1 MRSQTDLSFDDSD
14 HESDRMSSAADYS
27 DDWIAR
33 AASAHNMIR
42 ASAAPVDL
50 DAAGLLQPG
59 IVLRDYQKEGVNWMN
74 ALFGSNVGG
83 GILADEMGLG
93 KTLQTITFILH
104 VKKTHNENKTSPTL
118 IVVPLSLLEN
128 WASEF
133 SKFAAS
139 SIVKVFKYFGNK
151 EERAELRMKIE
162 EKSVMTYET
171 LSNDIEFLSR
181 IRWGILVVD
190 EAHRLK
196 NQSSVLHRNLLLLT
210 PSPFKLLLTGTPVQN
225 NLAELEA
232 LLSFACP
239 SIFPAG
245 LEESCFQRE
254 FGSSH
259 KSESE
264 SQASL
269 DKLNQLIKPFM
280 LRREKETVL
289 TLPPMKETVLYTP
302 MTDIQRTLYKSLLT
316 KNMAV
321 FDAGKKAGL
330 MNVQDYLTLKEYSHV
345 RLDGSIRG
353 DERYA
358 TVSAFTKSEGPFAFL
373 LSTRAG
379 GVGLNLTA
387 ADTVIFFDS
396 DFNPMMDLQ
405 AAARAHRIGQTKP
418 VHVIR
423 FLTEGSVEE
432 VIYKRACAKRIL
444 SDRVISGGAGEG
456 NTTDLKTPDDLVS
469 VLRFGVSGLLNPDD
483 SRKSVNEQA
492 DALMKS
498 FLDKG
503 EAPIE
508 ENLAA
513 LDSDASIYLFGGVDY
528 KKDESA
534 FLELKKEM
542 KVEDVKPVNKNTE
555 ERKRLQ
561 AERAAAARES
571 RFKKLGYTS
580 YALSDDLQPV
590 SDYSDE
596 DDDKEDD
603 ANYFVLKT
611 GSVTDPFV
619 TNGQKGIIVHIVD
632 DSGNWPP
639 RGVFAALSQLDPSI
653 GDYYGSSHTAK
664 DLDLGSAH
672 VLPNELKVKHGGE
685 VQVCLIVAQKR
696 GRDGSLGEIRFP
708 DLEAGLIKVGNAA
721 KLIGDRQP
729 VTKKVKF
736 ADPGELA
743 ATPPEQRANGVGEA
757 RPDAT
762 VQKIAFVYGALSAEV
777 RARVI
782 LRIEDDGGVVVPG
795 WDPERVTTVVV
806 ADAVEKADML
816 DGCKSGV
823 VVVTADELLP
833 PDAANAHNI
842 PIADPCVLAI
852 KQVSEVGCSAFEML
866 ESLQRVK
873 DHIAASA
880 YESMRTSGPL
890 RHRTTAPPSTI
901 AAVLAA
907 LPRAMLSITLTDGTQ
922 DIIAVEM
929 ERISAFKGVCCQIGT
944 KVRIKNA
951 LLIKR
956 GTLHLRAADVEVL
969 PDVTNSE
976 NSTRD
981 EVNAFLE
988 TVRVHFE
995 AVAGTRAGVGLADDY
1010 VDSATIAVDE
1020 AESLF
1025 LSEDDPPITASRGR
1039 GKAKGQKR
1047 GGARSRGGGTRSAPS
1062 KMTPSSVYSEGP
1074 KPARNMRSDR
1084 SHVEKNFSVNNFDDH
1099 STLANQF
1106 FPSRQQSPSFSMDP
1120 DEDAA
1125 YLQALA
1131 QFENDS
1137 IAQIEME
1144 VEAPQTVAMK
1154 KRGRK
1159 ESDAHFEQET
1169 KENVGLSRT
1178 KKSNWQPDFFVDD
1191 DDVIILDSPPPTSNK
1206 VCNNISNSADEIFSK
1221 NIVLSPCAEYDF
1233 LSTIGSQ
1240 GTFSVKVSKIF

>member
-14 HESDRMSSAADYS
+14 HESDRMSSSADYS

-33 AASAHNMIR
+33 AASAHNVIR
-42 ASAAPVDL
+42 ASAAPVDV

-139 SIVKVFKYFGNK
+139 TIVKVFKYFGNK

-289 TLPPMKETVLYTP
+289 TLPPMKETVLYTRGLP
-302 MTDIQRTLYKSLLT
+302 PSYFTIVNSKTAMTDIQRTLYKSLLT

-330 MNVQDYLTLKEYSHV
+330 MNADVKSVQDYLALKEYSHV

-432 VIYKRACAKRIL
+432 VIYKRACTKRIL
-444 SDRVISGGAGEG
+444 SDRVISGRAGEG

-508 ENLAA
+508 ENPAA

-542 KVEDVKPVNKNTE
+542 KVGDVKPVNKNTE

-632 DSGNWPP
+632 DSGNWPS

-721 KLIGDRQP
+721 KLIGASVHLPRFGQDTPGFDWYKTERIIRKALPSRRVQTILYYYRRSQKNPSSRQQSHTQSYPKSPLDRSSGSSNVPSSGCLPSNPSPLQGKRISEDRQP
-729 VTKKVKF
+729 LTKKVKF

-743 ATPPEQRANGVGEA
+743 ATPPEQRANGGGEA

-795 WDPERVTTVVV
+795 WDPERVNTVVV

-823 VVVTADELLP
+823 VVVTADELL
-833 PDAANAHNI
+833 
-842 PIADPCVLAI
+842 
-852 KQVSEVGCSAFEML
+852 G
-866 ESLQRVK
+866 
-873 DHIAASA
+873 
-880 YESMRTSGPL
+880 
-890 RHRTTAPPSTI
+890 
-901 AAVLAA
+901 
-907 LPRAMLSITLTDGTQ
+907 
-922 DIIAVEM
+922 
-929 ERISAFKGVCCQIGT
+929 
-944 KVRIKNA
+944 
-951 LLIKR
+951 
-956 GTLHLRAADVEVL
+956 
-969 PDVTNSE
+969 
-976 NSTRD
+976 
-981 EVNAFLE
+981 
-988 TVRVHFE
+988 
-995 AVAGTRAGVGLADDY
+995 
-1010 VDSATIAVDE
+1010 
-1020 AESLF
+1020 
-1025 LSEDDPPITASRGR
+1025 
-1039 GKAKGQKR
+1039 
-1047 GGARSRGGGTRSAPS
+1047 
-1062 KMTPSSVYSEGP
+1062 
-1074 KPARNMRSDR
+1074 
-1084 SHVEKNFSVNNFDDH
+1084 
-1099 STLANQF
+1099 
-1106 FPSRQQSPSFSMDP
+1106 
-1120 DEDAA
+1120 
-1125 YLQALA
+1125 
-1131 QFENDS
+1131 
-1137 IAQIEME
+1137 
-1144 VEAPQTVAMK
+1144 
-1154 KRGRK
+1154 
-1159 ESDAHFEQET
+1159 
-1169 KENVGLSRT
+1169 
-1178 KKSNWQPDFFVDD
+1178 
-1191 DDVIILDSPPPTSNK
+1191 
-1206 VCNNISNSADEIFSK
+1206 
-1221 NIVLSPCAEYDF
+1221 
-1233 LSTIGSQ
+1233 
-1240 GTFSVKVSKIF
+1240 

>member
-1 MRSQTDLSFDDSD
+1 M
-14 HESDRMSSAADYS
+14 
-27 DDWIAR
+27 
-33 AASAHNMIR
+33 AS
-42 ASAAPVDL
+42 
-50 DAAGLLQPG
+50 
-59 IVLRDYQKEGVNWMN
+59 
-74 ALFGSNVGG
+74 
-83 GILADEMGLG
+83 
-93 KTLQTITFILH
+93 T
-104 VKKTHNENKTSPTL
+104 
-118 IVVPLSLLEN
+118 
-128 WASEF
+128 
-133 SKFAAS
+133 
-139 SIVKVFKYFGNK
+139 
-151 EERAELRMKIE
+151 
-162 EKSVMTYET
+162 
-171 LSNDIEFLSR
+171 
-181 IRWGILVVD
+181 
-190 EAHRLK
+190 
-196 NQSSVLHRNLLLLT
+196 
-210 PSPFKLLLTGTPVQN
+210 
-225 NLAELEA
+225 
-232 LLSFACP
+232 
-239 SIFPAG
+239 
-245 LEESCFQRE
+245 
-254 FGSSH
+254 
-259 KSESE
+259 
-264 SQASL
+264 
-269 DKLNQLIKPFM
+269 
-280 LRREKETVL
+280 
-289 TLPPMKETVLYTP
+289 
-302 MTDIQRTLYKSLLT
+302 
-316 KNMAV
+316 AV
-321 FDAGKKAGL
+321 
-330 MNVQDYLTLKEYSHV
+330 
-345 RLDGSIRG
+345 
-353 DERYA
+353 
-358 TVSAFTKSEGPFAFL
+358 
-373 LSTRAG
+373 
-379 GVGLNLTA
+379 
-387 ADTVIFFDS
+387 
-396 DFNPMMDLQ
+396 
-405 AAARAHRIGQTKP
+405 
-418 VHVIR
+418 
-423 FLTEGSVEE
+423 
-432 VIYKRACAKRIL
+432 
-444 SDRVISGGAGEG
+444 
-456 NTTDLKTPDDLVS
+456 
-469 VLRFGVSGLLNPDD
+469 
-483 SRKSVNEQA
+483 
-492 DALMKS
+492 
-498 FLDKG
+498 
-503 EAPIE
+503 
-508 ENLAA
+508 
-513 LDSDASIYLFGGVDY
+513 
-528 KKDESA
+528 
-534 FLELKKEM
+534 
-542 KVEDVKPVNKNTE
+542 
-555 ERKRLQ
+555 
-561 AERAAAARES
+561 
-571 RFKKLGYTS
+571 
-580 YALSDDLQPV
+580 
-590 SDYSDE
+590 
-596 DDDKEDD
+596 
-603 ANYFVLKT
+603 
-611 GSVTDPFV
+611 
-619 TNGQKGIIVHIVD
+619 
-632 DSGNWPP
+632 
-639 RGVFAALSQLDPSI
+639 
-653 GDYYGSSHTAK
+653 
-664 DLDLGSAH
+664 
-672 VLPNELKVKHGGE
+672 
-685 VQVCLIVAQKR
+685 
-696 GRDGSLGEIRFP
+696 
-708 DLEAGLIKVGNAA
+708 
-721 KLIGDRQP
+721 
-729 VTKKVKF
+729 
-736 ADPGELA
+736 
-743 ATPPEQRANGVGEA
+743 A
-757 RPDAT
+757 RPHP
-762 VQKIAFVYGALSAEV
+762 S
-777 RARVI
+777 
-782 LRIEDDGGVVVPG
+782 
-795 WDPERVTTVVV
+795 
-806 ADAVEKADML
+806 
-816 DGCKSGV
+816 
-823 VVVTADELLP
+823 LP

-842 PIADPCVLAI
+842 PIADPCVLEI

-956 GTLHLRAADVEVL
+956 GTLHLRATDVEVL